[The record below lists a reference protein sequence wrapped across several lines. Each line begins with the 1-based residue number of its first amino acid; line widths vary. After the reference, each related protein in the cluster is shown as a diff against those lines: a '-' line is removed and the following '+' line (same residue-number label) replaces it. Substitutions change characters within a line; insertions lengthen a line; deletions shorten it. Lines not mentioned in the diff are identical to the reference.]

1 MKVSHL
7 VLFGKPQDAKK
18 KKELKVKLQM
28 AAFLQDTIEEMAVT
42 SKNPKK
48 VESVQEFADF
58 IKRVC
63 KTIDCQKKII
73 EFLRN
78 HEYFW
83 GPMFF

>member
-1 MKVSHL
+1 MKVNHL
-7 VLFGKPQDAKK
+7 VLFVELQDAKK

-28 AAFLQDTIEEMAVT
+28 AAFLQDTVEEMAVT

-63 KTIDCQKKII
+63 KTINFSEIVNIFGDLC
-73 EFLRN
+73 F
-78 HEYFW
+78 
-83 GPMFF
+83 

>member
-1 MKVSHL
+1 MFVKL
-7 VLFGKPQDAKK
+7 QDAKK

-48 VESVQEFADF
+48 IESVQEFADF

-63 KTIDCQKKII
+63 KNHLTSQKS
-73 EFLRN
+73 
-78 HEYFW
+78 
-83 GPMFF
+83 

>member
-78 HEYFW
+78 YEYFW